1 MKKIVVVVISLFFAS
16 QLFVSCSSENDV
28 LSQFSK
34 RKYLKKFDDK
44 NMKQNDIINKYDNN
58 ITDVVPEEEYATIA
72 IEPTNFQVSEVEE
85 VANSSKVELPTEKTE
100 QLKHVHKAIKDY
112 SSFNRLNRKMDLTN
126 VGENTNVNNFDQ
138 KNNISSNKTSEVLI
152 AILCIFLPPIGVI
165 VYEDSVT
172 ANFWVDLLLT
182 FIFWIPGII
191 FAFLVCFGGVSV

>member
-16 QLFVSCSSENDV
+16 QLFVSCSSENDI

-44 NMKQNDIINKYDNN
+44 NMKQNDVINKYDNN
-58 ITDVVPEEEYATIA
+58 TNEAISEEEYATIS
-72 IEPTNFQVSEVEE
+72 IESTNFEVSEVEE
-85 VANSSKVELPTEKTE
+85 VANSNNIELPAEKIE
-100 QLKHVHKAIKDY
+100 QLKQVKEAIKDY
-112 SSFNRLNRKMDLTN
+112 TAFNRVNRKIEFTN
-126 VGENTNVNNFDQ
+126 METKNTDNNIAQ
-138 KNNISSNKTSEVLI
+138 KNHISSNKTSEVLI

-165 VYEDSVT
+165 VYEDTVT

>member
-16 QLFVSCSSENDV
+16 QLFVSCSSENEI

-58 ITDVVPEEEYATIA
+58 LTDVAPEEKYATIA
-72 IEPTNFQVSEVEE
+72 IEPTKIQVNETEE
-85 VANSSKVELPTEKTE
+85 VVNSSKVELPTEKIE
-100 QLKHVHKAIKDY
+100 QLKHVQEAIKDY
-112 SSFNRLNRKMDLTN
+112 TAFNRVNRKIEFTN
-126 VGENTNVNNFDQ
+126 METKNTDNNFDQ
-138 KNNISSNKTSEVLI
+138 KNNISSNKSSEVLI

-165 VYEDSVT
+165 VYEDTVT